1 LQDKNRWPARRHNVV
16 QKSAMNLP
24 LQLDRSAS
32 EPLQDQLFEKLR
44 QLILSGRLKPNT
56 RVIATRFLAEQV
68 GVSRRT
74 VLFAYERLIAEGY
87 LETRPAIGTFV
98 SPTPPAQAKLET
110 ASTALNDVPR
120 QAALY
125 PASLRATN
133 FDGRTNGPSV
143 PIDFMPLR
151 QDGSLVLPQKIW
163 LRWMRDTM
171 MSDPLVFGRPA
182 PIGGAESLREVI
194 ANYLGATRGILASPD
209 QIIIVSGRRQAAS
222 LVAHL
227 FQRQND
233 RVVVET
239 PGDPAISDF
248 FRLRGASVMPVPVD
262 SEGLQIGCLPKGRT
276 ALAYVTPARQNPIGG
291 IMPQSRRSELIE
303 WAREAGAYLIEDDC
317 DGDLRHQGAAQAPLA
332 ALDSYGL
339 VFHVGSFAK
348 TLGAGLALG
357 YLLVPPEFIDEIL
370 AIKAMANE
378 GGQHFEQ
385 LVVSNLIAG
394 GEYDH
399 HLRRLRKI
407 YLERRDAL
415 ILALK
420 ARLGDITLLG
430 TECGTQMSWVLPDDV
445 VSASALHQATLARG
459 VRVGAIKE
467 EAAQKSGFDDRT
479 IVLGYPDLSTDR
491 LREGVAIL
499 ADAYQRLR

>member
-1 LQDKNRWPARRHNVV
+1 MV

-24 LQLDRSAS
+24 LQLDRTAS

-110 ASTALNDVPR
+110 AAAAVGDVAR

-125 PASLRATN
+125 PASLRASTQARAQN
-133 FDGRTNGPSV
+133 HPPV
-143 PIDFMPLR
+143 PIDFIPQR
-151 QDGSLVLPQKIW
+151 QDSSLVLPQKIW
-163 LRWMRDTM
+163 LRWMRDIL
-171 MSDPLVFGRPA
+171 MSDPLVFAKPA
-182 PIGGAESLREVI
+182 PVGGAEALREVI
-194 ANYLGATRGILASPD
+194 ANYLGATRGILALPD

-248 FRLRGASVMPVPVD
+248 FQLRGACVVSVPVD
-262 SEGLQIGCLPKGRT
+262 GDGLKISDLPEGRT

-291 IMPQSRRSELIE
+291 IMPQSRRSDLIE
-303 WAREAGAYLIEDDC
+303 WARDAGAYLIEDDC
-317 DGDLRHQGAAQAPLA
+317 DGDLRHQGAAHAPLA

-339 VFHVGSFAK
+339 VFHVGSFGK
-348 TLGAGLALG
+348 TLGAGLSLG
-357 YLLVPPEFIDEIL
+357 YLLVPPEFIDDVL
-370 AIKAMANE
+370 AIKAMASE

-385 LVVSNLIAG
+385 LVVANLIAS

-420 ARLGDITLLG
+420 ARLGDIMLLG
-430 TECGTQMSWVLPDDV
+430 TECGTQMSWVLQDDV
-445 VSASALHQATLARG
+445 VSAATLQEAALARG
-459 VRVGAIKE
+459 VRVGVIKE
-467 EAAQKSGFDDRT
+467 EAAQASGFNDRT
-479 IVLGYPDLSTDR
+479 IILGYPDLSTDR

-499 ADAYQRLR
+499 ADAYQKLR